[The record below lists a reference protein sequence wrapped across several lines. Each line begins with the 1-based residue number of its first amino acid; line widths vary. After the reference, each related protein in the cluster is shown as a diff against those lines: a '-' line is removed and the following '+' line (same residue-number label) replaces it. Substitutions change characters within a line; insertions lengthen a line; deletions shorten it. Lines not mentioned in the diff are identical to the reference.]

1 MRTALVI
8 GTGLIGTSAALALA
22 SRGVV
27 VHLADHD
34 PEQART
40 AAALGAGTDE
50 APEGPVDLAIVAVP
64 PAQVAGVLAD
74 AMRRGVARGYL
85 DVASVKGGPRREL
98 EALGLDLM
106 SPYIGTHPMVGPRA
120 SRARWPLPR
129 DLFEGRPWV
138 LTPTR
143 DTDTEVLNLALEL
156 VAHCRAVPVVMD
168 ADAHD
173 RAVALV
179 SHMPHLVSSM
189 VAARLENAEEAAV
202 RLCGQ
207 GIRDVTRIA
216 ASDPADVDR
225 HPLREPRA
233 RRRSAHRCRRRPG
246 GDGAGAARAA
256 VLRRRRSGGEGAA
269 GIEDVLRR
277 GNAGQ
282 VRVPGKH
289 GAAPAVYEVVA
300 VLIDDQ
306 PGQLARIF
314 ADAGGRGSNRGRP
327 DRARDRAAGGAC
339 AADGGAEGGAR
350 ADGGAAGAGLGDPAV
365 GGRRRGRRAGA
376 VRAGGPEPVTLCGAP
391 AAPLPAPC
399 TQKGVRPRGN
409 RRNRTAPAAVIV
421 AIDGPSGTGKSSTS
435 KAVAAQL
442 GLSYLDTGAQYRA
455 ITWWMVNNGIELT
468 DPTAIAAVAGKAEI
482 VSGTD
487 PSAPT
492 ITVDGVDVAGP
503 DPHHGGH
510 LQGQRRQR
518 RPRGA
523 CPHHRAAALHRR
535 RGRAGHRRRGP

>member
-1 MRTALVI
+1 VRTALVI
-8 GTGLIGTSAALALA
+8 GTGLIGTSAALALV
-22 SRGVV
+22 SRGVQ

-50 APEGPVDLAIVAVP
+50 EPEGPVDLAIVAAP
-64 PAQVAGVLAD
+64 PAHVAAVLAD
-74 AMRRGVARGYL
+74 AMRRGVARGYI

-98 EALGLDLM
+98 EALGVDLA
-106 SPYIGTHPMVGPRA
+106 SYIGTHPMSGREKSGPLA
-120 SRARWPLPR
+120 ATG

-156 VAHCRAVPVVMD
+156 VSHCRAVPVVMD

-189 VAARLENAEEAAV
+189 VAARLESAEEAAV

-216 ASDPADVDR
+216 ASDPRMWIDILSANPGPVADLLTDVAADIEETVQA
-225 HPLREPRA
+225 LRSLQSSDEAKR
-233 RRRSAHRCRRRPG
+233 
-246 GDGAGAARAA
+246 GAGA
-256 VLRRRRSGGEGAA
+256 V

-289 GAAPAVYEVVA
+289 GSAPRTYEVVA

-314 ADAGGRGSNRGRP
+314 ADAG
-327 DRARDRAAGGAC
+327 RAGVNIEDVRIEHATGQQ
-339 AADGGAEGGAR
+339 
-350 ADGGAAGAGLGDPAV
+350 AGLV
-365 GGRRRGRRAGA
+365 QLM
-376 VRAGGPEPVTLCGAP
+376 VEP
-391 AAPLPAPC
+391 
-399 TQKGVRPRGN
+399 Q
-409 RRNRTAPAAVIV
+409 TAPV
-421 AIDGPSGTGKSSTS
+421 
-435 KAVAAQL
+435 
-442 GLSYLDTGAQYRA
+442 
-455 ITWWMVNNGIELT
+455 LT
-468 DPTAIAAVAGKAEI
+468 
-482 VSGTD
+482 
-487 PSAPT
+487 
-492 ITVDGVDVAGP
+492 
-503 DPHHGGH
+503 
-510 LQGQRRQR
+510 
-518 RPRGA
+518 
-523 CPHHRAAALHRR
+523 AALRE
-535 RGRAGHRRRGP
+535 RGWAIRQ

>member
-22 SRGVV
+22 ARGVV

-50 APEGPVDLAIVAVP
+50 APDGPVDLAIIAAP
-64 PAQVAGVLAD
+64 PAHVAGVLAD

-98 EALGLDLM
+98 EALGLDL
-106 SPYIGTHPMVGPRA
+106 SSYIGTHPMSGREKSGPLAA
-120 SRARWPLPR
+120 SA

-156 VAHCRAVPVVMD
+156 VSHCRAVPVVMD

-179 SHMPHLVSSM
+179 SHMPHLMSSM
-189 VAARLENAEEAAV
+189 VAARLENAEETAV

-216 ASDPADVDR
+216 ASEPGMWIDILSANPGPVADLLTDVATDLEETVR
-225 HPLREPRA
+225 ALRALQSSDEDKR
-233 RRRSAHRCRRRPG
+233 
-246 GDGAGAARAA
+246 
-256 VLRRRRSGGEGAA
+256 LEGTS
-269 GIEDVLRR
+269 GIEGVLRR

-289 GAAPAVYEVVA
+289 GAAPRSYEVVA

-314 ADAGGRGSNRGRP
+314 ADAGL
-327 DRARDRAAGGAC
+327 AGVNIEDVRIEHATGQQ
-339 AADGGAEGGAR
+339 
-350 ADGGAAGAGLGDPAV
+350 AGLV
-365 GGRRRGRRAGA
+365 QLM
-376 VRAGGPEPVTLCGAP
+376 VEPK
-391 AAPLPAPC
+391 AAP
-399 TQKGVRPRGN
+399 V
-409 RRNRTAPAAVIV
+409 
-421 AIDGPSGTGKSSTS
+421 
-435 KAVAAQL
+435 
-442 GLSYLDTGAQYRA
+442 LS
-455 ITWWMVNNGIELT
+455 
-468 DPTAIAAVAGKAEI
+468 
-482 VSGTD
+482 
-487 PSAPT
+487 
-492 ITVDGVDVAGP
+492 
-503 DPHHGGH
+503 
-510 LQGQRRQR
+510 
-518 RPRGA
+518 
-523 CPHHRAAALHRR
+523 AALRE
-535 RGRAGHRRRGP
+535 RGWAIRQ

>member
-8 GTGLIGTSAALALA
+8 GTGLIGTSAALALTG
-22 SRGVV
+22 RGVV

-34 PEQART
+34 PGQART

-50 APEGPVDLAIVAVP
+50 EPGGPVDLAIIAAP
-64 PAQVAGVLAD
+64 PAHVAAALAD
-74 AMRRGVARGYL
+74 AMRNGVARAYL

-98 EALGLDLM
+98 ESLGLDL
-106 SPYIGTHPMVGPRA
+106 SAYIGSHPMSGREKSGPLA
-120 SRARWPLPR
+120 ATA

-156 VAHCRAVPVVMD
+156 VSYCRAVPVVMD

-216 ASDPADVDR
+216 ASDPRMWIDILSANPGPVADLLADVSADLDETVQA
-225 HPLREPRA
+225 LRALQSSDEA
-233 RRRSAHRCRRRPG
+233 KRRTG
-246 GDGAGAARAA
+246 TT
-256 VLRRRRSGGEGAA
+256 

-282 VRVPGKH
+282 IRVPGKH
-289 GAAPAVYEVVA
+289 GTAPATYESVV

-314 ADAGGRGSNRGRP
+314 ADAG
-327 DRARDRAAGGAC
+327 
-339 AADGGAEGGAR
+339 
-350 ADGGAAGAGLGDPAV
+350 
-365 GGRRRGRRAGA
+365 RAGVNIED
-376 VRAGGPEPVTLCGAP
+376 VRIEHATGQQVGLMELLVQPS
-391 AAPLPAPC
+391 AAP
-399 TQKGVRPRGN
+399 V
-409 RRNRTAPAAVIV
+409 
-421 AIDGPSGTGKSSTS
+421 
-435 KAVAAQL
+435 
-442 GLSYLDTGAQYRA
+442 
-455 ITWWMVNNGIELT
+455 LT
-468 DPTAIAAVAGKAEI
+468 
-482 VSGTD
+482 
-487 PSAPT
+487 
-492 ITVDGVDVAGP
+492 
-503 DPHHGGH
+503 
-510 LQGQRRQR
+510 
-518 RPRGA
+518 
-523 CPHHRAAALHRR
+523 AALRE
-535 RGRAGHRRRGP
+535 RGWAIRQ

>member
-8 GTGLIGTSAALALA
+8 GTGLIGTSAALAL
-22 SRGVV
+22 SQRGVT
-27 VHLADHD
+27 VHLTDHD

-40 AAALGAGTDE
+40 ASALGAGTDE
-50 APEGPVDLAIVAVP
+50 PPQGPVDLAIVAAP
-64 PAQVAGVLAD
+64 PAHVAAVLAD

-98 EALGLDLM
+98 EGLGLDLAA
-106 SPYIGTHPMVGPRA
+106 YIGTHPMSGREKSGPLA
-120 SRARWPLPR
+120 ATA

-156 VAHCRAVPVVMD
+156 VSHCRAVPVVMD

-216 ASDPADVDR
+216 ASDPRMWIDILSANPGPVADLLSDVALDLDETVR
-225 HPLREPRA
+225 ALRSLQSSDEAKRLE
-233 RRRSAHRCRRRPG
+233 G
-246 GDGAGAARAA
+246 T
-256 VLRRRRSGGEGAA
+256 SGIQEM
-269 GIEDVLRR
+269 LRR

-289 GAAPAVYEVVA
+289 GSAPRAYEVVA

-314 ADAGGRGSNRGRP
+314 ADAG
-327 DRARDRAAGGAC
+327 RAGVNIEDVRIEHATGQQ
-339 AADGGAEGGAR
+339 
-350 ADGGAAGAGLGDPAV
+350 AGLV
-365 GGRRRGRRAGA
+365 QLM
-376 VRAGGPEPVTLCGAP
+376 VEPQ
-391 AAPLPAPC
+391 AAP
-399 TQKGVRPRGN
+399 V
-409 RRNRTAPAAVIV
+409 
-421 AIDGPSGTGKSSTS
+421 
-435 KAVAAQL
+435 
-442 GLSYLDTGAQYRA
+442 
-455 ITWWMVNNGIELT
+455 LT
-468 DPTAIAAVAGKAEI
+468 
-482 VSGTD
+482 
-487 PSAPT
+487 
-492 ITVDGVDVAGP
+492 
-503 DPHHGGH
+503 
-510 LQGQRRQR
+510 
-518 RPRGA
+518 
-523 CPHHRAAALHRR
+523 AALRE
-535 RGRAGHRRRGP
+535 RGWAIRQ

>member
-8 GTGLIGTSAALALA
+8 GTGLIGTSAALALVQ
-22 SRGVV
+22 RGVV

-50 APEGPVDLAIVAVP
+50 APTGPVDLAIVAAP
-64 PAQVAGVLAD
+64 PAHVAAVLAD

-98 EALGLDLM
+98 EALGLDLT
-106 SPYIGTHPMVGPRA
+106 SYIGTHPMSGREKSGPLA
-120 SRARWPLPR
+120 ATG

-156 VAHCRAVPVVMD
+156 VSHCRAVPVVMD

-202 RLCGQ
+202 RLCGG

-216 ASDPADVDR
+216 ASDPRMWIDILSANPGPVADLLADVSADLDETVR
-225 HPLREPRA
+225 ALRALQSSDEDK
-233 RRRSAHRCRRRPG
+233 RR
-246 GDGAGAARAA
+246 AGAT
-256 VLRRRRSGGEGAA
+256 

-289 GAAPAVYEVVA
+289 GSAPRVYETVA

-314 ADAGGRGSNRGRP
+314 ADAGRVGVNDEDVRIEHATGQQ
-327 DRARDRAAGGAC
+327 
-339 AADGGAEGGAR
+339 
-350 ADGGAAGAGLGDPAV
+350 AGLV
-365 GGRRRGRRAGA
+365 QLM
-376 VRAGGPEPVTLCGAP
+376 VEP
-391 AAPLPAPC
+391 
-399 TQKGVRPRGN
+399 K
-409 RRNRTAPAAVIV
+409 
-421 AIDGPSGTGKSSTS
+421 
-435 KAVAAQL
+435 
-442 GLSYLDTGAQYRA
+442 
-455 ITWWMVNNGIELT
+455 
-468 DPTAIAAVAGKAEI
+468 
-482 VSGTD
+482 
-487 PSAPT
+487 SAPVLT
-492 ITVDGVDVAGP
+492 
-503 DPHHGGH
+503 
-510 LQGQRRQR
+510 
-518 RPRGA
+518 
-523 CPHHRAAALHRR
+523 AALRE
-535 RGRAGHRRRGP
+535 RGWAIRQ